1 MIKLKIAHLPLLR
14 NKYIVWFDILYIF
27 DRKYSAQG
35 WTHPSS
41 YSYTHVKPYGN
52 YTVVAMDATPNP
64 GPRRPFNFLGI
75 LNKVRNNSFRSFP
88 FIYTN

>member
-1 MIKLKIAHLPLLR
+1 MKAQFDLIYY
-14 NKYIVWFDILYIF
+14 KYSDILF
-27 DRKYSAQG
+27 DRKYSVQG

-41 YSYTHVKPYGN
+41 YSYTHIKPYGN

-75 LNKVRNNSFRSFP
+75 LNKVRNNSFRNFP